1 MLSEIKEPGP
11 GFDYFL
17 NTPCNNWDVV
27 QYHEFWK
34 KSNFGLDKASVT
46 RRFNTQ
52 LQKIKEQGTEEEK
65 NNAIRLEKQ
74 FQVDSKK
81 MGRIDNFWLKSLP
94 RVKQHNA
101 AENNEINAEN
111 VFLSCDLSR
120 GSLQIGGAGNI
131 VQGQKRSYEN
141 GKQPIDEMI
150 AIRREKKQKP
160 AKTTIEDGE
169 SQTPVRQRNVEDETH
184 SSPEERGDDGSLF
197 SPNDHNDSDVGI
209 THGNDNNPFIAQ
221 TGEGSTKYKVILSW
235 SHAIDNVVINNVSK
249 NDWITQDGYN
259 ISTDFR
265 KLQVES
271 IEKLKT
277 NPILSYAKEIDM
289 ILYLSSIMYCNEL
302 KPEYVKCSEKIW
314 KEARPRLLVP
324 KELPTV
330 ADLVIIEYNRLL
342 SDKEQ
347 LETKWRNNW
356 VKGNTLLTSEDKDIF
371 DCVQIVARNLYVLSL
386 INLFHQ
392 FIIDTHFFPAALPIY
407 PRANGES
414 ESSKERRLLDGHN
427 HGRKPDFR
435 ILVNIEEADR
445 ELIFGEIKPPHCTI
459 AVNQRIIKLA
469 EFMKGSLDYLI
480 NVYGYVAGLETYGI
494 LICGTGKIHD

>member
-17 NTPCNNWDVV
+17 NTPCNNWNVV

-74 FQVDSKK
+74 FQ
-81 MGRIDNFWLKSLP
+81 SLP

-101 AENNEINAEN
+101 AENNKINAEN
-111 VFLSCDLSR
+111 VFLSCDLSC

-169 SQTPVRQRNVEDETH
+169 SQTPIRQRNVEDETH
-184 SSPEERGDDGSLF
+184 SSPEEKGDDGSLF

-249 NDWITQDGYN
+249 NDVSIA
-259 ISTDFR
+259 IS
-265 KLQVES
+265 
-271 IEKLKT
+271 
-277 NPILSYAKEIDM
+277 
-289 ILYLSSIMYCNEL
+289 
-302 KPEYVKCSEKIW
+302 
-314 KEARPRLLVP
+314 
-324 KELPTV
+324 
-330 ADLVIIEYNRLL
+330 
-342 SDKEQ
+342 
-347 LETKWRNNW
+347 
-356 VKGNTLLTSEDKDIF
+356 
-371 DCVQIVARNLYVLSL
+371 
-386 INLFHQ
+386 
-392 FIIDTHFFPAALPIY
+392 
-407 PRANGES
+407 
-414 ESSKERRLLDGHN
+414 
-427 HGRKPDFR
+427 
-435 ILVNIEEADR
+435 
-445 ELIFGEIKPPHCTI
+445 
-459 AVNQRIIKLA
+459 
-469 EFMKGSLDYLI
+469 
-480 NVYGYVAGLETYGI
+480 
-494 LICGTGKIHD
+494 ICGVFVLV

>member
-65 NNAIRLEKQ
+65 NNAIRLKKQ
-74 FQVDSKK
+74 FQLPMELHLCIVMDFVSATIATHGTSPSHGYGLHLRCWIQLPMELRLRIVMDFVSAVDSKK

-101 AENNEINAEN
+101 TENNKINAEN

-289 ILYLSSIMYCNEL
+289 IL
-302 KPEYVKCSEKIW
+302 
-314 KEARPRLLVP
+314 
-324 KELPTV
+324 
-330 ADLVIIEYNRLL
+330 
-342 SDKEQ
+342 
-347 LETKWRNNW
+347 
-356 VKGNTLLTSEDKDIF
+356 
-371 DCVQIVARNLYVLSL
+371 
-386 INLFHQ
+386 
-392 FIIDTHFFPAALPIY
+392 
-407 PRANGES
+407 
-414 ESSKERRLLDGHN
+414 
-427 HGRKPDFR
+427 
-435 ILVNIEEADR
+435 
-445 ELIFGEIKPPHCTI
+445 
-459 AVNQRIIKLA
+459 
-469 EFMKGSLDYLI
+469 
-480 NVYGYVAGLETYGI
+480 
-494 LICGTGKIHD
+494 